1 LPPPPSPHE
10 QKAPLRRR
18 RCNGFDALIAPCAP
32 RTHLT
37 KRLQLNIA
45 AALLL
50 ASCHASALFAQTAT
64 AVDDR
69 VEASV
74 DYWHPSANIHA
85 AGERYDILGTP
96 IDFRSDFGLTNR
108 GFPSMKLSVRP
119 RARHE
124 LSLSYV
130 PVHYHTSAIL
140 GHDVT
145 FAGTVY
151 PAGMSTQ
158 GTVPWAALGVG
169 YSYYFMIK
177 PRVSVGVRGEV
188 DGTNVR
194 VQLQNAV
201 STTSTVA
208 SVQIAPAGGLVAR
221 SRISSKLTLKGEF
234 ALLYVPDRPNQN
246 YGGHYL
252 NAEAHARWALT
263 RHVGA
268 NLGYRL
274 IDIRHLGHSDSGK
287 LKLRG
292 LSVGVLVFR

>member
-1 LPPPPSPHE
+1 V
-10 QKAPLRRR
+10 A
-18 RCNGFDALIAPCAP
+18 ALI
-32 RTHLT
+32 
-37 KRLQLNIA
+37 
-45 AALLL
+45 L
-50 ASCHASALFAQTAT
+50 ASCHAAALLAQTAT

-69 VEASV
+69 VELSV
-74 DYWHPSANIHA
+74 DYWHPAANIHA
-85 AGERYDILGTP
+85 AGERYGIPGTP
-96 IDFRSDFGLTNR
+96 IDFRSDFGLANR
-108 GFPSMKLSVRP
+108 GFPWLKLSVRP

-124 LSLSYV
+124 LSLNYV
-130 PVHYHTSAIL
+130 PVHYDTSAML

-151 PAGMSTQ
+151 PAGMTTQ
-158 GTVPWAALGVG
+158 GTVSWAALSGG
-169 YSYYFMIK
+169 YSYYFMVK
-177 PRVSVGVRGEV
+177 RRASVGVHGEV
-188 DGTNVR
+188 DGTNVEVR
-194 VQLQNAV
+194 LQNAV

-208 SVQIAPAGGLVAR
+208 SVRIAPAAGLVAR
-221 SRISSKLTLKGEF
+221 GRVSSKVTLKGEF

-268 NLGYRL
+268 DLGYRL

-287 LKLRG
+287 LKLHG